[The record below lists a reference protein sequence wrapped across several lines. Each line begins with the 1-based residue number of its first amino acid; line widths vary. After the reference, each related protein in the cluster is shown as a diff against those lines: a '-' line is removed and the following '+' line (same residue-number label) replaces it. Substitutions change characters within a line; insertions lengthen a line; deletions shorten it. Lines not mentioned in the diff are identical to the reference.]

1 MFPGWQPRAP
11 ARGAGS
17 GPRSIPRSPGAS
29 PGLPCG
35 GCGCCREGSVT
46 PLPPAWTHAAL
57 RDPTQDPATEPR
69 GSVR

>member
-1 MFPGWQPRAP
+1 MEHPPVARCLPRPPLRGLRLVPG
-11 ARGAGS
+11 
-17 GPRSIPRSPGAS
+17 
-29 PGLPCG
+29 
-35 GCGCCREGSVT
+35 VT